1 MKGKGLSLLIGIGKA
16 KPGAEKQESDD
27 EDSGPP
33 DLELEGQAVMKALK
47 AGDAKA
53 FAQALREFIDAH
65 HDSPVPEGDE
75 EDDDEEEDE

>member
-16 KPGAEKQESDD
+16 KPGAEKEQES
-27 EDSGPP
+27 EESGPP
-33 DLELEGQAVMKALK
+33 DLELEGQAVMKAFK

-65 HDSPVPEGDE
+65 NDAPMGDDA
-75 EDDDEEEDE
+75 EDDEDEDE